1 MKATDDER
9 APQGD
14 QGHDVHVVV
23 IEDEPTIAESLR
35 VGLTYEGMRVT
46 VTSEGRRGLQIIEEQ
61 GADLVI
67 LDLMLPDID
76 GMVVCRRLR
85 ARSSA
90 LPIIMLTARGEV
102 QDRVQGLQQGADD
115 YVVKPFS
122 FDELLAR
129 VHAVLRRA
137 GVARAPAVL
146 RVAGLT
152 LDPETREVTLH
163 GRQLELTPTEFAL
176 LELFMRHPRRVFTRE
191 TLLSRVWGFTYTG
204 DSNIVEVHISNLREK
219 IGDHERKLIRTIYG
233 VGYSLRPEDEPM
245 VA

>member
-1 MKATDDER
+1 MKVTDDGARRQAGESR
-9 APQGD
+9 EL
-14 QGHDVHVVV
+14 HIVV

-35 VGLTYEGMRVT
+35 VGLTDEGMQVS
-46 VTSEGRRGLQIIEEQ
+46 VACDGNSGWHIVKEQ

-76 GMVVCRRLR
+76 GMVICRRLR
-85 ARSSA
+85 TLSST

-102 QDRVQGLQQGADD
+102 QERVQGLQQGADD
-115 YVVKPFS
+115 YIVKPFS

-137 GVARAPAVL
+137 GLSQQPTVL
-146 RVAGLT
+146 RVAGLV
-152 LDPETREVTLH
+152 LNIETRDVTFH
-163 GRQLELTPTEFAL
+163 GRPLELTPTEFAL
-176 LELFMRHPRRVFTRE
+176 LELFMRYPRRVFTRE
-191 TLLSRVWGFTYTG
+191 TLLSRVWGFTYAG
-204 DSNIVEVHISNLREK
+204 DSNIVEVHMSNLREK

-233 VGYSLRPEDEPM
+233 VGYCLRPDATM

>member
-1 MKATDDER
+1 
-9 APQGD
+9 
-14 QGHDVHVVV
+14 
-23 IEDEPTIAESLR
+23 
-35 VGLTYEGMRVT
+35 MRVT
-46 VTSEGRRGLQIIEEQ
+46 VTTEGRSGLQVSEEQ
-61 GADLVI
+61 EVDLVI

-85 ARSSA
+85 ARSST

-102 QDRVQGLQQGADD
+102 QERVQGLQLGADD
-115 YVVKPFS
+115 YIVKPFS

-129 VHAVLRRA
+129 VYAVLRRA
-137 GVARAPAVL
+137 GVSRPSTVL
-146 RVAGLT
+146 RIAGLT
-152 LDPETREVTLH
+152 LDTETREVTLN

-191 TLLSRVWGFTYTG
+191 TLLSRVWGFTYVG
-204 DSNIVEVHISNLREK
+204 DSNIVEVHMSNLREK

-233 VGYSLRPEDEPM
+233 VGYCLRPEDETA

>member
-1 MKATDDER
+1 MKSTETDREL
-9 APQGD
+9 
-14 QGHDVHVVV
+14 HILV

-46 VTSEGRRGLQIIEEQ
+46 VTTDGRSGLQVSEDQEV
-61 GADLVI
+61 DLVI

-85 ARSSA
+85 ARSST

-102 QDRVQGLQQGADD
+102 QERVQGLQLGADD
-115 YVVKPFS
+115 YIVKPFS

-129 VHAVLRRA
+129 VYAVLRRA
-137 GVARAPAVL
+137 GVSRPSTVL
-146 RVAGLT
+146 RIAGLT
-152 LDPETREVTLH
+152 LDTETREVTLN

-191 TLLSRVWGFTYTG
+191 TLLSRVWGFTYVG
-204 DSNIVEVHISNLREK
+204 DSNIVEVHMSNLREK

-233 VGYSLRPEDEPM
+233 VGYCLRPEDETA